1 MDGPDPEGDAAER
14 RRAMT
19 GRVVRPGDGVDP
31 FDDAFDRA
39 FWRAMTGEQR
49 VEALWAMV
57 LDALEIQG
65 RGSEDEPRQQRSVG
79 SIRRPR
85 PQDLIDA
92 EELERGDR

>member
-1 MDGPDPEGDAAER
+1 MNDRAPMSDPAER

-57 LDALEIQG
+57 LDALDIQG
-65 RGSEDEPRQQRSVG
+65 RESDDEPRLQRSVG
-79 SIRRPR
+79 RVRRP
-85 PQDLIDA
+85 
-92 EELERGDR
+92 